1 MRATDAVGRYGEK
14 VAVDHLERS
23 GMVVLGRNWRCAAGE
38 LDVVALDGDCVVG
51 VEVKT
56 RRSLAFGHPVEAVT
70 RAKAARLRRLLAQWL
85 AEHDVRAGEVR
96 IDVVAIVR
104 PRSGPAEVLHVRGV
118 S

>member
-23 GMVVLGRNWRCAAGE
+23 GLVVLARNWRCKGGE
-38 LDVVALDGDCVVG
+38 LDVVALDGTCVVG

-56 RRSLAFGHPVEAVT
+56 RRSVAFGHPVEAVT

-85 AEHDVRAGEVR
+85 RDQDQRFDDVR

-104 PRSGPAEVLHVRGV
+104 PRSGAAEVLHLRGV
-118 S
+118 A

>member
-23 GMVVLGRNWRCAAGE
+23 GLVVLARNWRCKYGE
-38 LDVVALDGDCVVG
+38 IDIVAMDGDCIVA

-70 RAKAARLRRLLAQWL
+70 RDKAARVRRLLSQWL
-85 AEHDVRAGEVR
+85 RDHDVRPHLVR
-96 IDVVAIVR
+96 VDVVSVVR
-104 PRSGPAEVLHVRGV
+104 PRSGPAEVMHLRGV
-118 S
+118 A